1 MLIANKLSITVYI
14 AHYTFYTFILMSK
27 DLQNSA
33 IPGLV
38 SKAREG
44 DTDAYEKIY
53 DHFFSS
59 VYRYVALRVP
69 EEAAEDLVAEI
80 FVKVWE
86 KLYTYKERRNVP
98 FGAWLFRIARN
109 EIIDAYRT
117 MRTWEEMPEDLSDPD
132 EFNRAD
138 TSTKRLYVL
147 KIVRE
152 ALDRLPKRYRE
163 VLSLS
168 YIAGLSNSEVA
179 KTLRISEGSMRILKF
194 RALNKLKENLPPE
207 LEENL

>member
-1 MLIANKLSITVYI
+1 MVN
-14 AHYTFYTFILMSK
+14 K
-27 DLQNSA
+27 DLQNPA
-33 IPGLV
+33 IPALV

-44 DTDAYEKIY
+44 DTDAYAKIY
-53 DHFFSS
+53 DHFFPS
-59 VYRYVALRVP
+59 VYRYAVLRVS
-69 EEAAEDLVAEI
+69 EGIAEDLVAEI
-80 FVKVWE
+80 FVKAWE
-86 KLYTYKERRNVP
+86 KLYTYKERKNVP

-109 EIIDAYRT
+109 EVIDAYRT
-117 MRTWEEMPEDLSDPD
+117 TRTWEEIPEDLSDPD

-147 KIVRE
+147 KIVRN
-152 ALDRLPKRYRE
+152 ALNQLPKRYRE

-168 YIAGLSNSEVA
+168 YIAGLSNPEVA
-179 KTLRISEGSMRILKF
+179 NTLRISEGSMRILKF